1 MEKIEFKSEMILAK
15 DLLKATDIAQSGGEA
30 KHLIKEYGIIVNGEE
45 IFQAGK
51 KLYKGDLVEFND
63 QFEISLV

>member
-1 MEKIEFKSEMILAK
+1 MEKIEFKTEIILAK

-30 KHLIKEYGIIVNGEE
+30 KHLIKEYGIVVNGDE

-51 KLYKGDLVEFND
+51 KLYKGDLVEFNN

>member
-1 MEKIEFKSEMILAK
+1 MEKIEFKTEMILAK

-30 KHLIKEYGIIVNGEE
+30 KHLIKEYGIIVNGDK

-51 KLYKGDLVEFND
+51 KLYKGDFVEFNN

>member
-1 MEKIEFKSEMILAK
+1 MEKIEFKTEMILAK

-30 KHLIKEYGIIVNGEE
+30 KHFIKEYGIIVNGDE

-51 KLYKGDLVEFND
+51 KLYKGDLVEFNN

>member
-1 MEKIEFKSEMILAK
+1 MEKIEFKTEMILAK

-30 KHLIKEYGIIVNGEE
+30 KHLIKEYGIIVNGDE

-51 KLYKGDLVEFND
+51 KLYKGDLVEFDD

>member
-1 MEKIEFKSEMILAK
+1 MEKIEFKTEMILAK

-30 KHLIKEYGIIVNGEE
+30 KHLIKEYGIIVNGDE

-51 KLYKGDLVEFND
+51 KLYKGDLVEFNS

>member
-1 MEKIEFKSEMILAK
+1 MEKIEFKTEMILAK

-30 KHLIKEYGIIVNGEE
+30 KHLIKEYGIVVNGDE
-45 IFQAGK
+45 IFQSGK
-51 KLYKGDLVEFND
+51 KLYKGDLVEFNN

>member
-1 MEKIEFKSEMILAK
+1 MEKIEFKTEMILAK

-30 KHLIKEYGIIVNGEE
+30 KYLIKEYGIIVNGDE

-51 KLYKGDLVEFND
+51 KLYKGDLVEFNN

>member
-1 MEKIEFKSEMILAK
+1 MEKIEFKTEMILAK

-30 KHLIKEYGIIVNGEE
+30 KHLIKEYGIIVNGNE

-51 KLYKGDLVEFND
+51 KLYKGDFVEFNN

>member
-1 MEKIEFKSEMILAK
+1 MEKIEFKTEMILAK

-30 KHLIKEYGIIVNGEE
+30 KHLIKEYGIIVNGDE

-51 KLYKGDLVEFND
+51 KLYKGDLVEFNN
-63 QFEISLV
+63 QFEISLG

>member
-1 MEKIEFKSEMILAK
+1 MEKIEFKSDMILAK

-45 IFQAGK
+45 FFQAGK
-51 KLYKGDLVEFND
+51 KLYKGDLVEFNN
-63 QFEISLV
+63 QFEIRLV

>member
-1 MEKIEFKSEMILAK
+1 MEKIEFKTEMILAK

-30 KHLIKEYGIIVNGEE
+30 KHLIKEYGIVVNGDE

-51 KLYKGDLVEFND
+51 KLSKGDLVEFNN

>member
-1 MEKIEFKSEMILAK
+1 MEKIEFKTEMILAK

-30 KHLIKEYGIIVNGEE
+30 KHLIKEYGIVVNGDE

-51 KLYKGDLVEFND
+51 KLYKGDLVEFNN

>member
-1 MEKIEFKSEMILAK
+1 MEKIEFKTEMILAK

-30 KHLIKEYGIIVNGEE
+30 KHLIKEYGIIVNGDE

-51 KLYKGDLVEFND
+51 KLYKGDLVEFNN
-63 QFEISLV
+63 QFEISLI

>member
-1 MEKIEFKSEMILAK
+1 MEKIEFKTEMILAK

-30 KHLIKEYGIIVNGEE
+30 KHLIKEYGIIVNGDE

-51 KLYKGDLVEFND
+51 KLYKGDLVEFNN
-63 QFEISLV
+63 QPEISLV

>member
-1 MEKIEFKSEMILAK
+1 MEKIEFECEIILAK

-30 KHLIKEYGIIVNGEE
+30 KHLIKEYGILVNGEE
-45 IFQAGK
+45 YFQAGK
-51 KLYKGDLVEFND
+51 KLYKGDLVEFNN

>member
-1 MEKIEFKSEMILAK
+1 MEKIEFKTEIILAK

-30 KHLIKEYGIIVNGEE
+30 KHLIKEYGIIVNGDE

-51 KLYKGDLVEFND
+51 KLYKGDLIEFNN